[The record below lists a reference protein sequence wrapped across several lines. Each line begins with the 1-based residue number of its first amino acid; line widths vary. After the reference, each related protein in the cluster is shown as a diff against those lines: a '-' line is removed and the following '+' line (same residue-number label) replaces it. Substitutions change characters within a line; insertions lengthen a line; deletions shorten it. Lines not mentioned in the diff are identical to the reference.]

1 MNNPIFSHQ
10 KWSEWLGT
18 LAEQNYV
25 VIDDFLPKT
34 TLQSIVHFFEEQKEI
49 GRLSPA
55 KIGSASNE
63 TRIAE
68 IRTGFN
74 FWIEKERDEKIG
86 SFFNLAEEI
95 IENIAQ
101 NLYLSLQGY
110 EFHLAEYPTGGFYKA
125 HIDQFD
131 NRSNRMITL
140 VLYLNPNWA
149 KEDGGE
155 LKIHGENPVLVEPIM
170 NRVILF
176 RSDVVLHEVLLSHH
190 ERRSLTGW
198 FLKKPSNVGVLG
210 W

>member
-1 MNNPIFSHQ
+1 MNNPIFTQ
-10 KWSEWLGT
+10 EQWSVWLDT
-18 LAEQNYV
+18 LALKDYV
-25 VIDDFLPKT
+25 VIDDFLPSD
-34 TLQSIVHFFEEQKEI
+34 TLKAVLLFFEEQKEI

-55 KIGSASNE
+55 KVGSAQNE
-63 TRIAE
+63 SRVAE

-74 FWIEKERDEKIG
+74 FWIDKERDVQIK
-86 SFFNLAEEI
+86 SFFDIADEI
-95 IENIAQ
+95 IQNIAQ
-101 NLYLSLQGY
+101 NLFLSLQGF
-110 EFHLAEYPTGGFYKA
+110 EFHLAEYPTGGFYKP

-140 VLYLNPNWA
+140 VLYLNPDWTNS
-149 KEDGGE
+149 DGGE
-155 LKIHGENPVLVEPIM
+155 LKIHGENSILVEPIM

-176 RSDVVLHEVLLSHH
+176 RSDVVLHEVVLSNN